1 MSVKR
6 PQLIHWIG
14 TTCVFCC
21 QISIGRNKRK
31 QTTEIFENQ
40 VSQWCP
46 LCSRWRHRRLSL
58 WQPPVPTMTIK
69 SASCQPL
76 VLRAVFSTLDAA
88 LSELS
93 ITQQQRSYITLIHVR
108 APAQPQ
114 EADKAL
120 HSTSQEYV
128 LWIYALL
135 ALWAGNSP
143 VTGEF
148 PSQRPVTR
156 SFDVF
161 FDLRL
166 IRGNNA
172 VKQIIETPVIWDAM
186 ALIMTSL

>member
-14 TTCVFCC
+14 ITCVFCC

-31 QTTEIFENQ
+31 QTTEIFEKQ

-76 VLRAVFSTLDAA
+76 VLRAVFSPLDAA

-93 ITQQQRSYITLIHVR
+93 ITQQQRSYITLIHVK

-120 HSTSQEYV
+120 YTQHIPRNMFCEFTRYWPFERGIHRSPV
-128 LWIYALL
+128 
-135 ALWAGNSP
+135 NSP
-143 VTGEF
+143 HKGQWRGALM
-148 PSQRPVTR
+148 S
-156 SFDVF
+156 S
-161 FDLRL
+161 L
-166 IRGNNA
+166 ICA
-172 VKQIIETPVIWDAM
+172 
-186 ALIMTSL
+186 